1 MTAPLDAAAAAPGPP
16 ARPVTGIV
24 LRYALVVALHDHGR
38 PLTVRQL
45 CAILDRQ
52 RLAPSGRASKAVSD
66 ALRWEVDRGRV
77 RRTARA
83 TYAIGQVARA
93 DDLAH
98 APPRGT
104 PRGRPPDGVIV
115 AER

>member
-1 MTAPLDAAAAAPGPP
+1 MTTPFDATAAAPGPP

-52 RLAPSGRASKAVSD
+52 RLAPSGRAGKAVSD

-83 TYAIGQVARA
+83 TYAIGQVARQTIWRMRRRVA
-93 DDLAH
+93 RHGD
-98 APPRGT
+98 APRTGDC
-104 PRGRPPDGVIV
+104 R
-115 AER
+115 